1 MKPQTE
7 TGECLN
13 RDTEKLEV
21 QHIWRLHLTRN
32 AIMLS
37 GDEKN
42 PPELWEREN
51 AACFYMF
58 DYFDKMVCRRVTA
71 EEQDHRFCFGLN
83 QPPDEIPPTASYY
96 LTLLSLCGENSSP
109 DPFFYRSDSP
119 EASGRPLPFLS
130 IILVTITSVG
140 LENETN
146 SSRGQ
151 RPPKESEVKDFLISC
166 ARELRKTAER
176 TRDKFQEAEMKCRV
190 FQCVN
195 SGNFCVAVRTD
206 RPELSYHIAMNIRQA
221 TLNAGRHYHFPELS
235 CGTFSLTGMEY
246 PNNLEPENAL
256 SDGLAAKIQADVVMR
271 LSLPDRESVH
281 EMYSASKGGEENGQ
295 REIRTLFGRYDM
307 TMTMKMKAFRRVYP
321 WICAAK
327 FDHKIIAGEARKQ
340 EKMAEP
346 DPLLRL
352 LMERLEKNQV
362 QAVNERI
369 LIDADRANSGE
380 DAEQPVGKRLI
391 DADRANS
398 GGDAEQSAQKLT
410 RGRQKLVRMEN
421 LTIRSMMSSLL
432 EQADCMGE
440 NWEDYCHYLHL
451 LRDLWKNYSSLRYQ
465 EDSFINGHMFLAQ
478 IWLALSAVE
487 NYICGN
493 PKNCNAPDGK
503 DFFLDKKAYEDLMVF
518 LRKAIQS
525 ISHFQKLMQSINQQ
539 SLMAPNYEVQMHTD
553 LEKFM
558 VAYTEFARR
567 FLGWHYRT
575 PDRDAQSDDK
585 QRILPLFMMDVLHGD
600 SISADALFLLPYW
613 RRKRDGLCQSNP
625 RKERLLLS
633 IVMPDIETFGDLYGT
648 LPVIC
653 HELSHNFRV
662 MDRETRNDALCRFV
676 MDKAA
681 DYAARMWISRVCEQT
696 DYVSFG
702 HIQRWIGDAIA
713 QCLYEAYTQ
722 WFGKEVQAKSNIG
735 ALNSNMHAFL
745 SQYFFVDAD
754 ATRAGRQNPDVSAGE
769 VRGLLEQL
777 CVLYQSFQ
785 SLDDAAW
792 YPEFLECW
800 QGLEEMRK
808 LEKADNSALSERNGD
823 ILFHAEERG
832 KKRRTLYLNL
842 REPLRVTAN
851 KMLED
856 IVNCQQ
862 RLLLTAGERLKEH
875 VRRFYT
881 DANSIL
887 PLLKAVPEAFKGPE
901 TFTYAPYS
909 DETDYWIFSAKN
921 RIDSA
926 YRHCENLPSKI
937 IPAEEREDKRLN
949 QEIQDALDVHKKNLL
964 YATDEACR
972 TIKDASHL
980 YKMLLTYCNDR
991 DDVFDPYHIERNGLL
1006 LFIKGRL
1013 RFGIWPTPEKIP
1025 GLSHAPRAEREDAS
1039 KDLERFRSLYPTR
1052 SYTSAQLQFLY
1063 GSAQMQ
1069 ELLAPLCLD
1078 MDDPTLFL
1086 QALSNGL
1093 QIQGRVP
1100 EMLVQDSVTI
1110 YREIFADLGMCLALG
1125 LNRFGYLM
1133 VMSHSKTICRDVVKP
1148 NRSASL
1154 LERMNIVCLTLD
1166 ACEKTPDSDGRI
1178 LTESVKCYEKRMRGH
1193 FKKALTGEAFREL
1206 EARSFFQRLQRAIE
1220 NPDEG
1225 EHIEACPI
1233 NLVPEN
1239 WVSMRGATERRGSE
1253 LWRQKRQNR
1262 CRELS
1267 KDLQRLWMTVFFS
1280 AYIRL
1285 NADLTKRNIWD
1296 FHPRIVE
1303 HFVDLYSRMRTLWER
1318 PEQARYNS
1326 HVLSKIGAAYREGR
1340 VEPFLRKASENPAD
1354 SVNASLKDTLSFVLF
1369 YYYQNWNV
1377 YSDLQGFEKRF
1388 QTETGKN
1395 RKKDEQE
1402 RSEWLN
1408 KWIDNLMGGDFPW
1421 SETK

>member
-1 MKPQTE
+1 M
-7 TGECLN
+7 
-13 RDTEKLEV
+13 
-21 QHIWRLHLTRN
+21 
-32 AIMLS
+32 
-37 GDEKN
+37 
-42 PPELWEREN
+42 
-51 AACFYMF
+51 
-58 DYFDKMVCRRVTA
+58 
-71 EEQDHRFCFGLN
+71 
-83 QPPDEIPPTASYY
+83 
-96 LTLLSLCGENSSP
+96 
-109 DPFFYRSDSP
+109 
-119 EASGRPLPFLS
+119 
-130 IILVTITSVG
+130 
-140 LENETN
+140 
-146 SSRGQ
+146 
-151 RPPKESEVKDFLISC
+151 
-166 ARELRKTAER
+166 
-176 TRDKFQEAEMKCRV
+176 
-190 FQCVN
+190 
-195 SGNFCVAVRTD
+195 
-206 RPELSYHIAMNIRQA
+206 
-221 TLNAGRHYHFPELS
+221 
-235 CGTFSLTGMEY
+235 
-246 PNNLEPENAL
+246 
-256 SDGLAAKIQADVVMR
+256 
-271 LSLPDRESVH
+271 
-281 EMYSASKGGEENGQ
+281 
-295 REIRTLFGRYDM
+295 
-307 TMTMKMKAFRRVYP
+307 
-321 WICAAK
+321 
-327 FDHKIIAGEARKQ
+327 
-340 EKMAEP
+340 
-346 DPLLRL
+346 
-352 LMERLEKNQV
+352 

-369 LIDADRANSGE
+369 
-380 DAEQPVGKRLI
+380 LI

-440 NWEDYCHYLHL
+440 NREDYCHYLHL

-478 IWLALSAVE
+478 IWLVLSAVE

-493 PKNCNAPDGK
+493 PENGNVPDGK
-503 DFFLDKKAYEDLMVF
+503 DFFLDKKAYEDLMIF

-613 RRKRDGLCQSNP
+613 RRNRDGLCQSNP

-662 MDRETRNDALCRFV
+662 MNRQTRNDALCRFV

-696 DYVSFG
+696 DYMSFG
-702 HIQRWIGDAIA
+702 HIQRWMGDAIA

-735 ALNSNMHAFL
+735 ALNSNLYAFL

-754 ATRAGRQNPDVSAGE
+754 ATRAGRQNPGVSARE
-769 VRGLLEQL
+769 IRNLLEQL

-785 SLDDAAW
+785 SLNDAAW

-800 QGLEEMRK
+800 QRLEEMRK
-808 LEKADNSALSERNGD
+808 LEEVDNSALSERNSD
-823 ILFHAEERG
+823 ILFHAEKRG
-832 KKRRTLYLNL
+832 KERWILYLNL
-842 REPLRVTAN
+842 RRQLWTTADNMLR
-851 KMLED
+851 D
-856 IVNCQQ
+856 IVNCQ
-862 RLLLTAGERLKEH
+862 RGLLLTAGERLKEH
-875 VRRFYT
+875 VMRFYS
-881 DANSIL
+881 DADSIL
-887 PLLKAVPEAFKGPE
+887 PLLKTVRESFGEPK
-901 TFTYAPYS
+901 TFTYASYS
-909 DETDYWIFSAKN
+909 DEMDYWIFSAKN

-949 QEIQDALDVHKKNLL
+949 QEIQDALEVHKENLR
-964 YATDEACR
+964 YATHGACK

-980 YKMLLTYCNDR
+980 YNMLLSYCNGR
-991 DDVFDPYHIERNGLL
+991 NGVFDPFHIERNGLL

-1013 RFGIWPTPEKIP
+1013 RSGIWPTPEKIP
-1025 GLSHAPRAEREDAS
+1025 VLSHASRAERESPS
-1039 KDLERFRSLYPTR
+1039 KALERLRSLYHTL
-1052 SYTSAQLQFLY
+1052 SYTSAQLQFFY
-1063 GSAQMQ
+1063 SSAQMQ

-1086 QALSNGL
+1086 QKFSNGL

-1100 EMLVQDSVTI
+1100 EMLVQDSVKT

-1133 VMSHSKTICRDVVKP
+1133 VMSHAKTICRDAVNP
-1148 NRSASL
+1148 NCSASL
-1154 LERMNIVCLTLD
+1154 MERMNMVCLTLD
-1166 ACEKTPDSDGRI
+1166 ACEKTPDRNGR
-1178 LTESVKCYEKRMRGH
+1178 LLAESVKRYEKRMRGH
-1193 FKKALTGEAFREL
+1193 FKKALTGEAFGQL
-1206 EARSFFQRLQRAIE
+1206 EEQEFFQRLQRAIE
-1220 NPDEG
+1220 TPDEG
-1225 EHIEACPI
+1225 EIVEECPVK
-1233 NLVPEN
+1233 LAPES
-1239 WVSMRGATERRGSE
+1239 WVSMRGVTERHGSE

-1267 KDLQRLWMTVFFS
+1267 KDLQHLWMTVFFS

-1285 NADLTKRNIWD
+1285 NADLAKRNIWD

-1303 HFVDLYSRMRTLWER
+1303 HFVELYSRMQTLWER

-1326 HVLSKIGAAYREGR
+1326 HVLAKIGAAYREGR
-1340 VEPFLRKASENPAD
+1340 VEPFLRKAPENPAD
-1354 SVNASLKDTLSFVLF
+1354 TVNASLKDTLSFVLF

-1377 YSDLQGFEKRF
+1377 YSDLQGFGKRF

-1395 RKKDEQE
+1395 REKDEQE
-1402 RSEWLN
+1402 RREWLN
-1408 KWIDNLMGGDFPW
+1408 KWINNLMGDDFPW